1 MIVLSLIVLVLTGL
15 LVGAIVIILK
25 LYNIKQQLLYIMYY
39 SGSDQKMKAVEPET
53 DVNMAYGT
61 PREIMALRNAAL

>member
-1 MIVLSLIVLVLTGL
+1 MTFRFTFI
-15 LVGAIVIILK
+15 
-25 LYNIKQQLLYIMYY
+25 YNIKQQLLYIMYY

>member
-1 MIVLSLIVLVLTGL
+1 MTFCFT
-15 LVGAIVIILK
+15 

-39 SGSDQKMKAVEPET
+39 SGSDQKMKEVEPET